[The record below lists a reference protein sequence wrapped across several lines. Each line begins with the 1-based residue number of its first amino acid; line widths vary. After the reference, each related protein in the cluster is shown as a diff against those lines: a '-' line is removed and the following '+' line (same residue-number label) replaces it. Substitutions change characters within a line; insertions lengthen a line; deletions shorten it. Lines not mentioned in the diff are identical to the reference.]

1 MGLAKISQSQNSKPQ
16 GSISADQEDEW
27 FLLGEFPLKVPDIVP
42 IEDDKS
48 GKTDEKQMIDEFQ
61 KYMYI
66 NVHYTSHDFEGV
78 QMPRGAEF
86 QSSTVSTVRP
96 ILAMG

>member
-1 MGLAKISQSQNSKPQ
+1 
-16 GSISADQEDEW
+16 
-27 FLLGEFPLKVPDIVP
+27 
-42 IEDDKS
+42 
-48 GKTDEKQMIDEFQ
+48 MIDEFK